1 MENRFISVVLKDIV
15 KECLWTVSGMIY
27 IVYIFD
33 AEHSKLH
40 TLECVYKASALRK
53 TVSFPR
59 ISPDGRFLLFTQSD
73 YGNFSIWHP
82 ESDLYLLNLATG
94 NIRNIAEI
102 NSDNVDS
109 FHTWSSTGRW
119 LVFSSKRLD
128 GLWARPFF
136 AHFDPETGHF

>member
-1 MENRFISVVLKDIV
+1 M
-15 KECLWTVSGMIY
+15 
-27 IVYIFD
+27 
-33 AEHSKLH
+33 
-40 TLECVYKASALRK
+40 
-53 TVSFPR
+53 
-59 ISPDGRFLLFTQSD
+59 
-73 YGNFSIWHP
+73 
-82 ESDLYLLNLATG
+82 ATG

-136 AHFDPETGHF
+136 AHFDPETGHFSKPFLLPQKEPDFYDTFTYTYNLPELIKAPVKTGNKLLETIEEPIHRTKVKN